1 MVLFED
7 FIKDMNLDVTGDQ
20 YDNSLRYY
28 LDDGTLVGYLD
39 YSEWKD
45 YVTIK
50 MIEVSQ
56 DHRGKGIGK
65 KLVYD
70 LQKRYPDTEIDWG
83 SLTSDGAKLKNSLE
97 YDYIPNEEYEKY
109 AEELSKIKREM
120 KRIEAS
126 GVWDGWNE
134 LNDDKWRIEAELEDL
149 TPGKKIIKIPN
160 I

>member
-1 MVLFED
+1 MLLFED

-50 MIEVSQ
+50 MIEVSSE
-56 DHRGKGIGK
+56 HRGKGIGK

-70 LQKRYPDTEIDWG
+70 LQKRYPDTEIEWG

-109 AEELSKIKREM
+109 SEELSKIKREM
-120 KRIEAS
+120 RRIEVS

-134 LNDDKWRIEAELEDL
+134 LNDEKWRVEAELEDL

>member
-1 MVLFED
+1 MLLFED

-56 DHRGKGIGK
+56 DYRGKGIGK

-70 LQKRYPDTEIDWG
+70 LQKRYPDTEIEWG

-109 AEELSKIKREM
+109 SEELSKIKREM
-120 KRIEAS
+120 RRIEVS

-134 LNDDKWRIEAELEDL
+134 LNDEKWRVEAELEDL